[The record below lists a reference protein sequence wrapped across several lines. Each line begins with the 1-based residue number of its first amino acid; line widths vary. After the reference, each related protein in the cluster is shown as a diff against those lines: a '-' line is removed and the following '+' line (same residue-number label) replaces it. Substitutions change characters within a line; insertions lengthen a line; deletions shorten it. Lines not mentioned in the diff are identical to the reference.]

1 MKYRPEFPDRFGSI
15 EDARAHCRR
24 FFHWYNQVHRHSGIA
39 LMTPEAVH
47 FGAAAALTQQRSVT
61 LDAAFAAHPNRF
73 KGRHPKPPQL
83 PTAVWINPPPIEAPA
98 TPACSLNS

>member
-1 MKYRPEFPDRFGSI
+1 
-15 EDARAHCRR
+15 
-24 FFHWYNQVHRHSGIA
+24 
-39 LMTPEAVH
+39 MTPEAVH